1 MQVRSRLLAAVGV
14 AFVFAFALIV
24 LGGILAPAAGAQDV
38 RSRAAP
44 GSATAPSRA
53 SLTGALGADGRAVS
67 YVIARG
73 EPGSQF
79 RDNDRDLALWALAAW
94 ERSANGAL
102 HFEPGPE
109 QSALLRIYWVAA
121 SGGEYGET
129 RPLIVGGRR
138 GAAVYIRPDT
148 EGLGKDIAERASRDP
163 LFRDTVVY
171 LTCLHEI
178 GHAIG
183 LEHTADDRDVMFFFG
198 FGGDIPGFF
207 DRYRK
212 QLHGREDIAM
222 VSGLSAGD
230 LAQLGALYSLPAG
243 GAP

>member
-1 MQVRSRLLAAVGV
+1 MHVRSRLLAA
-14 AFVFAFALIV
+14 FCMV
-24 LGGILAPAAGAQDV
+24 LVLAGSAAILPPLAAAQD
-38 RSRAAP
+38 
-44 GSATAPSRA
+44 TAVRA
-53 SLTGALGADGRAVS
+53 SGLQRAGTNVLGADGGTVT
-67 YVIARG
+67 YFIARG

-79 RDNDRDLALWALAAW
+79 RESDRDLALWALAAW
-94 ERSANGAL
+94 ERSANGKL

-109 QSALLRIYWVAA
+109 QSALLRIYWVTAG
-121 SGGEYGET
+121 GGEYGET

-148 EGLGKDIAERASRDP
+148 GGLGRDIAERANADP

-183 LEHTADDRDVMFFFG
+183 LEHTADDRDVMYFFG

-207 DRYRK
+207 GRYRK
-212 QLHGREDIAM
+212 QLDVREDVAK
-222 VSGLSAGD
+222 VSGLSPGD
-230 LAQLGALYSLPAG
+230 LAQLRGLYRAAAE